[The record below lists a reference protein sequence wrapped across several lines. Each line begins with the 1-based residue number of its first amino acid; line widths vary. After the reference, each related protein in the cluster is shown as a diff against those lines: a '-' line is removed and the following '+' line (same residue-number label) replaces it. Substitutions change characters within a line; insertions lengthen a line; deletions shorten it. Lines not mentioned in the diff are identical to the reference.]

1 MTFAMI
7 LDVLVVLLLVPTII
21 FAVILNGRLSALRKN
36 REELGRLIAAFNDAT
51 IRAESGIPRLKRT
64 SEESSK
70 ALQEKV
76 EKAQMLRDDLAF
88 MVERADQMAVRLE
101 GAVRE
106 AQTVPRSDPRAEER
120 AAPRAPTMAPLA
132 SGLDIES
139 AAEAAER
146 AAMELAR
153 AAQEAEM
160 GLSEWAPGERRPE
173 DRTRAEKLHAAR
185 QEQSAPARTAPARSA
200 APRAGTD
207 VAVAKGRNLGDAGP
221 FDTSVGSAEHALAE
235 RILKEQA
242 AAFDS
247 ERRAD
252 PPALRAPR
260 PADRPLSRP
269 ADRPPERSAERALEQ
284 RAPDRDLDR
293 SAEAARYND
302 SPSAAGQSA
311 RPALA
316 KPAPGPARGARS
328 GKLLGAA
335 LADEPART
343 VARPPAQPRKGPQG
357 PRDDDER
364 SEAERELLRALRS
377 VR

>member
-51 IRAESGIPRLKRT
+51 VRAEAGIPRLKRT
-64 SEESSK
+64 SEEASK

-88 MVERADQMAVRLE
+88 MIERADQMASRLE
-101 GAVRE
+101 TAVRDAQEIPRVEPRGDGRE
-106 AQTVPRSDPRAEER
+106 AARQNVA
-120 AAPRAPTMAPLA
+120 APLA
-132 SGLDIES
+132 PLPHGLDIES
-139 AAEAAER
+139 AAAAAER
-146 AAMELAR
+146 AAEEALR

-173 DRTRAEKLHAAR
+173 DRARAEKLAAGR
-185 QEQSAPARTAPARSA
+185 TESAPPQRSA
-200 APRAGTD
+200 APRSNVPARTENPRYDDGMPP
-207 VAVAKGRNLGDAGP
+207 AKARPAAERGP
-221 FDTSVGSAEHALAE
+221 FDAAAGSAEHALAE

-242 AAFDS
+242 AAFGNEGRS
-247 ERRAD
+247 
-252 PPALRAPR
+252 ALP
-260 PADRPLSRP
+260 
-269 ADRPPERSAERALEQ
+269 RSAERAAERILERQ
-284 RAPDRDLDR
+284 
-293 SAEAARYND
+293 AER
-302 SPSAAGQSA
+302 PQE
-311 RPALA
+311 RPAPRQPERQPERLLERPQERPLERPQER
-316 KPAPGPARGARS
+316 KEAPNGAQSRSARS

-343 VARPPAQPRKGPQG
+343 VGRSTPQPRKAPAA
-357 PRDDDER
+357 REDEER